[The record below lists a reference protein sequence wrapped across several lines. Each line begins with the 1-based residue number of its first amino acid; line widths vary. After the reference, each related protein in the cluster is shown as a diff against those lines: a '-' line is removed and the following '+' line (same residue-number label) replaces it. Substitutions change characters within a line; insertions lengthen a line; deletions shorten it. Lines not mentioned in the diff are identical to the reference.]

1 MNKSYLYL
9 MTTFML
15 WGSLYV
21 VSQFVLGKIPTFTV
35 AMFRYL
41 IAFIALSFISLK
53 SKKEKIEK
61 SDCKYFFIM
70 GFIGSFISVDCQLLG
85 TKISGGSMASL
96 INSLNPIIISV
107 MAMII
112 LNEKLEINKIIGI
125 ILSLFG
131 VYMIVGTGANIEFIG
146 VLISFIAVIG
156 WAFMSVISRK
166 ISNKYSALTL
176 TKVSMLIAT
185 VCNIP
190 VSFLEIQITHSLIQ
204 IDIGAILGILYMGIV
219 CTAFTNILWNRSLSM
234 LPANTCSAFY
244 PIQTLTSSF
253 LGVLVFHEILTTS
266 FVLGSTFIIVG
277 VLISLLFQ
285 KRTRKE
291 EEVLV

>member
-1 MNKSYLYL
+1 MKKSYVYL
-9 MTTFML
+9 LTTFML

-41 IAFIALSFISLK
+41 IAFIALSLISLK
-53 SKKEKIEK
+53 SEKEKIEK
-61 SDCKYFFIM
+61 SDYKYFFIM
-70 GFIGSFISVDCQLLG
+70 GFIGYFISVDCQLLG
-85 TKISGGSMASL
+85 TKIAGGSMASL
-96 INSLNPIIISV
+96 INSLN
-107 MAMII
+107 AMII
-112 LNEKLEINKIIGI
+112 LNEKLEMNKIVGI
-125 ILSLFG
+125 VLSLAG
-131 VYMIVGTGANIEFIG
+131 VYMIIGTGANIQFLG

-185 VCNIP
+185 ICNIP
-190 VSFLEIQITHSLIQ
+190 VSFLEVQMTHPLIQ
-204 IDIGAILGILYMGIV
+204 VDLGAVLGLVYMGVI
-219 CTAFTNILWNRSLSM
+219 CTAFTNILWNKSLSL

-253 LGVLVFHEILTTS
+253 LGVVVFHEVLTTS
-266 FVLGSTFIIVG
+266 FVLGSAFIIVG
-277 VLISLLFQ
+277 VLISLLFK

-291 EEVLV
+291 KEVLV

>member
-61 SDCKYFFIM
+61 SDYKYFFIR
-70 GFIGSFISVDCQLLG
+70 GFIGYFISVDCQLLG
-85 TKISGGSMASL
+85 TKISGGSMVSL

-176 TKVSMLIAT
+176 TKVSMLIVT

-190 VSFLEIQITHSLIQ
+190 VSFLEIQITHPLIQ

-219 CTAFTNILWNRSLSM
+219 CTAFTNILWNKSLSM

>member
-1 MNKSYLYL
+1 MKKSYVYL
-9 MTTFML
+9 LTTFML

-41 IAFIALSFISLK
+41 IAFIALSLISLK
-53 SKKEKIEK
+53 SEKEKIEK
-61 SDCKYFFIM
+61 SDYKYFFIM
-70 GFIGSFISVDCQLLG
+70 GFIGYFISVDCQLLG
-85 TKISGGSMASL
+85 TKIAGGSMASL
-96 INSLNPIIISV
+96 INSLNPVIISV
-107 MAMII
+107 MAMIV
-112 LNEKLEINKIIGI
+112 
-125 ILSLFG
+125 LSLAG
-131 VYMIVGTGANIEFIG
+131 VYMIIGTGANIQFLG

-190 VSFLEIQITHSLIQ
+190 VSFLEVQVTHPLIQ
-204 IDIGAILGILYMGIV
+204 VDLGAVLGLVYMGVV
-219 CTAFTNILWNRSLSM
+219 CTAFTNILWNKSLSL

-253 LGVLVFHEILTTS
+253 LGVVVFHEVLTTS
-266 FVLGSTFIIVG
+266 FVLGSAFIIVG
-277 VLISLLFQ
+277 VLISLLFK

-291 EEVLV
+291 KEVLV

>member
-1 MNKSYLYL
+1 
-9 MTTFML
+9 
-15 WGSLYV
+15 
-21 VSQFVLGKIPTFTV
+21 
-35 AMFRYL
+35 
-41 IAFIALSFISLK
+41 
-53 SKKEKIEK
+53 
-61 SDCKYFFIM
+61 
-70 GFIGSFISVDCQLLG
+70 
-85 TKISGGSMASL
+85 
-96 INSLNPIIISV
+96 
-107 MAMII
+107 
-112 LNEKLEINKIIGI
+112 
-125 ILSLFG
+125 
-131 VYMIVGTGANIEFIG
+131 
-146 VLISFIAVIG
+146 
-156 WAFMSVISRK
+156 MSVISRK

-190 VSFLEIQITHSLIQ
+190 VSFLEIQITHPLIQ

-219 CTAFTNILWNRSLSM
+219 CTAFTNILWNKSLSM

-266 FVLGSTFIIVG
+266 FVLESTFIIVG

>member
-1 MNKSYLYL
+1 MKKSYVYL
-9 MTTFML
+9 LTTFML

-35 AMFRYL
+35 TMFRYL
-41 IAFIALSFISLK
+41 IAFIALSLISLK
-53 SKKEKIEK
+53 SEKEKIEK
-61 SDCKYFFIM
+61 SDYKYFFIM
-70 GFIGSFISVDCQLLG
+70 GFIGYFISVDCQLLG
-85 TKISGGSMASL
+85 TKIAGGSMASL
-96 INSLNPIIISV
+96 INSLNPVIISV

-112 LNEKLEINKIIGI
+112 LNEKSEMNKIVGI
-125 ILSLFG
+125 VLSLAG
-131 VYMIVGTGANIEFIG
+131 
-146 VLISFIAVIG
+146 
-156 WAFMSVISRK
+156 K

-190 VSFLEIQITHSLIQ
+190 VSFLEVQVTHPLIQ
-204 IDIGAILGILYMGIV
+204 VDLGAVLGLVYMGVV
-219 CTAFTNILWNRSLSM
+219 CTAFTNILWNKSLSL

-253 LGVLVFHEILTTS
+253 LGVVVFHDVLTTS
-266 FVLGSTFIIVG
+266 FVLGSAFIIVG
-277 VLISLLFQ
+277 VLISLLFK

-291 EEVLV
+291 KEVLV

>member
-1 MNKSYLYL
+1 MKKSYVYL
-9 MTTFML
+9 LTTFML

-41 IAFIALSFISLK
+41 IAFIALSLISLK
-53 SKKEKIEK
+53 SEKEKIEK
-61 SDCKYFFIM
+61 SDYKYFFIM
-70 GFIGSFISVDCQLLG
+70 GFIGYFISVDCQLLG
-85 TKISGGSMASL
+85 TKIAGGSMASL
-96 INSLNPIIISV
+96 INSLNPVIISV

-112 LNEKLEINKIIGI
+112 LNEKSEINKIVGI
-125 ILSLFG
+125 VLSLAG
-131 VYMIVGTGANIEFIG
+131 VYMIIGTGANIQFLG

-185 VCNIP
+185 ICNIP
-190 VSFLEIQITHSLIQ
+190 VSFLEVQMTHPLIQ
-204 IDIGAILGILYMGIV
+204 VDLGAVLGLVYMGV
-219 CTAFTNILWNRSLSM
+219 ANILWNKSLSL

-253 LGVLVFHEILTTS
+253 LGVVVFHEVLTTS
-266 FVLGSTFIIVG
+266 FVLGSAFIIVG
-277 VLISLLFQ
+277 VLISLLFK

-291 EEVLV
+291 KEVLV

>member
-1 MNKSYLYL
+1 MKKSYVYL
-9 MTTFML
+9 LTTFML

-41 IAFIALSFISLK
+41 IAFIALSLISLK
-53 SKKEKIEK
+53 SEKEKIEK
-61 SDCKYFFIM
+61 SDYKYFFIM
-70 GFIGSFISVDCQLLG
+70 GFIGYFVSVDCQLLG
-85 TKISGGSMASL
+85 TKIAGGSMASL
-96 INSLNPIIISV
+96 INSLNPVIISV

-112 LNEKLEINKIIGI
+112 LNEKSEMNKIVGI
-125 ILSLFG
+125 VLS
-131 VYMIVGTGANIEFIG
+131 
-146 VLISFIAVIG
+146 LISFIAVIG

-190 VSFLEIQITHSLIQ
+190 VSFLEVQVTHPLIQ
-204 IDIGAILGILYMGIV
+204 VDLGAVLGLVYMGVV
-219 CTAFTNILWNRSLSM
+219 CTAFTNILWNKSLSL

-253 LGVLVFHEILTTS
+253 LGVVVFHEVLTTS
-266 FVLGSTFIIVG
+266 FVLGSAFIIVG
-277 VLISLLFQ
+277 VLISLLFK

-291 EEVLV
+291 KEVLV

>member
-61 SDCKYFFIM
+61 SDYKYFFIM
-70 GFIGSFISVDCQLLG
+70 GFIGYFISVDCQLLG
-85 TKISGGSMASL
+85 TKISGGSMVSL

-146 VLISFIAVIG
+146 VLISFIAVNG

-204 IDIGAILGILYMGIV
+204 IDIGAILGILYMRIV